1 MEFINSEHIKFN
13 KKISELDKF
22 VIDFLEIIIKHT
34 NYVLI
39 SGYVSILFGRSR
51 GTEDVDI
58 IIPKLSFENFLVI
71 HNNLINYGYWSLN
84 SDNSRTIY
92 ELLNTNSIRYA
103 KKNNVIPNMEIK
115 TEKNKLDRIALHNKI
130 KIEFANKIVY
140 ISPIELQIAFKEL
153 LLSSSKDIEDALH
166 LREIFKDK
174 LDLNKLNTYIN
185 DCEDEKK
192 RIC

>member
-58 IIPKLSFENFLVI
+58 IIPKLS
-71 HNNLINYGYWSLN
+71 
-84 SDNSRTIY
+84 
-92 ELLNTNSIRYA
+92 
-103 KKNNVIPNMEIK
+103 
-115 TEKNKLDRIALHNKI
+115 
-130 KIEFANKIVY
+130 
-140 ISPIELQIAFKEL
+140 Q
-153 LLSSSKDIEDALH
+153 
-166 LREIFKDK
+166 
-174 LDLNKLNTYIN
+174 
-185 DCEDEKK
+185 
-192 RIC
+192 